1 MSFYRD
7 SFYPPYVSVAEQ
19 KRRNAATAKKLSAR
33 GQALKPVCVTG
44 RTIAT
49 TFWGKAWCDNVES
62 YQDYENRLPRGR
74 SYIRNGAVID
84 LQITVGKVTA
94 LVVGSASQPYHI
106 TIAIAPM
113 DKTRWE
119 ALKKKCVGRIDS
131 LLALVQG
138 KLPPEILKEFCSQS
152 QGLFPAPRDITMKCS
167 CPDSA
172 GLCKHLAAVLYGIGA
187 RLDEDPK
194 LFFTLRGLDEHE
206 LVGGEVVA
214 SLTEGATSEIAAD
227 DLADVFGV
235 EFDTLEDAQPAGATK
250 KTQKTQTATT
260 SSSGEPVKKAPSRPL
275 SPPTAPPAASSP
287 AWTPAAIRELRHRL
301 QMTQTRLAE
310 HLGTSTSTISL
321 LENGKTKLTAAIMKH
336 LDALAGKPAAPVA
349 DAKSKTA
356 TASASSPAWTPAAI
370 RELRHRL
377 RITQRQLAKHL
388 VTSTSTIS
396 LLENGKVKL
405 TAAMLRQLDAIAGK
419 KPEISSGRDAKSKAE
434 AAEALLKKN
443 LALRP
448 VRIPGVGASSPGSRQ
463 GRPTMN
469 WTPAAIARLR
479 KRLGLSPADFAKLTE
494 VSITTVRNWELGKNR
509 PNQAAKSRL
518 SALEP

>member
-250 KTQKTQTATT
+250 KTAAAQTATT
-260 SSSGEPVKKAPSRPL
+260 SSSGAPVKKAPSRPL
-275 SPPTAPPAASSP
+275 PPPTAPPAASSP

-321 LENGKTKLTAAIMKH
+321 LENGKTKLTAAIMKL

-377 RITQRQLAKHL
+377 RITQRQLADYL
-388 VTSTSTIS
+388 EISTTAVSF
-396 LLENGKVKL
+396 LENGKAKITSPL
-405 TAAMLRQLDAIAGK
+405 TILLNGLAETPAAANPKTAADSSINRQAATRSQDLDADAPSPRAKRGK
-419 KPEISSGRDAKSKAE
+419 PAK
-434 AAEALLKKN
+434 
-443 LALRP
+443 
-448 VRIPGVGASSPGSRQ
+448 
-463 GRPTMN
+463 N
-469 WTPAAIARLR
+469 WTPSAIARLR
-479 KRLGLSPADFAKLTE
+479 KRLGLSLADFAKQAG
-494 VSITTVRNWELGKNR
+494 VSITTIRNWESGKNQ
-509 PNQAAKSRL
+509 PTPAAKSRL

>member
-301 QMTQTRLAE
+301 
-310 HLGTSTSTISL
+310 
-321 LENGKTKLTAAIMKH
+321 
-336 LDALAGKPAAPVA
+336 
-349 DAKSKTA
+349 
-356 TASASSPAWTPAAI
+356 
-370 RELRHRL
+370 
-377 RITQRQLAKHL
+377 RITQRQLADYL
-388 VTSTSTIS
+388 EISTTTVSF
-396 LLENGKVKL
+396 LENGKAKITSPL
-405 TAAMLRQLDAIAGK
+405 TILLNGLAETPAAANPKTTADSSINRQAATRSQDLDADAPSPRAKRGK
-419 KPEISSGRDAKSKAE
+419 PAK
-434 AAEALLKKN
+434 
-443 LALRP
+443 
-448 VRIPGVGASSPGSRQ
+448 
-463 GRPTMN
+463 N
-469 WTPAAIARLR
+469 WTPSAIARLR
-479 KRLGLSPADFAKLTE
+479 KRLGLSLADFAKQAG
-494 VSITTVRNWELGKNR
+494 VSITTIRNWESGKNQ
-509 PNQAAKSRL
+509 PTPAAKSRL